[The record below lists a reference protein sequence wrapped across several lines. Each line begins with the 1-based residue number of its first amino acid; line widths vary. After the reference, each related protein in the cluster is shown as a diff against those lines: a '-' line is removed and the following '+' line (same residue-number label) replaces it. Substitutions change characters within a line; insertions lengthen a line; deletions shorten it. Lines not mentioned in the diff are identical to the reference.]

1 MSMNNVPCQASDLR
15 NIQRYRQGSVPT
27 CSDNWHSTVLRYSKN
42 SPLLPSV
49 TPLLSLSPHSLPHS
63 PFSLHSHLPPAL
75 PSPLTHH
82 SAIARARQ
90 GVIADA
96 MADTLTI
103 NPHPRPFSKPSGPSP
118 PKSSSSSSSGQP
130 SPEQQRVTITLK
142 DPKPFPS
149 KVATAWNVRYQKVQ
163 NDK

>member
-1 MSMNNVPCQASDLR
+1 MCLAKLQTYGIFRDTDRVQSRHVQITDIPL
-15 NIQRYRQGSVPT
+15 YYT
-27 CSDNWHSTVLRYSKN
+27 TVKI
-42 SPLLPSV
+42 P
-49 TPLLSLSPHSLPHS
+49 
-63 PFSLHSHLPPAL
+63 PFSLQSLPYSLFPLTHSPTL

-103 NPHPRPFSKPSGPSP
+103 NPRPRPFSKPSGPSP

-163 NDK
+163 

>member
-1 MSMNNVPCQASDLR
+1 MP
-15 NIQRYRQGSVPT
+15 Y
-27 CSDNWHSTVLRYSKN
+27 
-42 SPLLPSV
+42 V
-49 TPLLSLSPHSLPHS
+49 TPPLHLNYTTVTILPFFLHSLPVISLSP
-63 PFSLHSHLPPAL
+63 
-75 PSPLTHH
+75 HH

-103 NPHPRPFSKPSGPSP
+103 APRPRPFSKPSGPSP

-149 KVATAWNVRYQKVQ
+149 KVASVWNVPYQNKLKVFLEEWRRLGVYFFCGPSKLIL
-163 NDK
+163 DSVPVVSKSRMF